1 MDLTLASAPFLM
13 VAIAE
18 LTKIPIATLLFS
30 ASWFWKPM
38 ILVFLLVLAGI
49 TFETVFMGMER
60 AGALRQLRYE
70 ELVNKIDALDPQEAM
85 KLASA
90 DELGRKSDQVE
101 QARSEIE
108 QLASLAEKSRA
119 TFQSQIAEVN
129 AELEGTT
136 ALTPEASRVRDQ
148 VEEKSAV
155 RLALIQQRDG
165 EAKEAVDQFERQRD
179 SFVERIKMARDSG
192 DSDSARRLE
201 SEVAKLANPRTKI
214 IAKFDTQIE
223 PLDQEVAALRAG
235 FDVCG
240 QAALL

>member
-1 MDLTLASAPFLM
+1 
-13 VAIAE
+13 
-18 LTKIPIATLLFS
+18 
-30 ASWFWKPM
+30 
-38 ILVFLLVLAGI
+38 
-49 TFETVFMGMER
+49 
-60 AGALRQLRYE
+60 
-70 ELVNKIDALDPQEAM
+70 M

>member
-1 MDLTLASAPFLM
+1 
-13 VAIAE
+13 
-18 LTKIPIATLLFS
+18 
-30 ASWFWKPM
+30 
-38 ILVFLLVLAGI
+38 
-49 TFETVFMGMER
+49 
-60 AGALRQLRYE
+60 
-70 ELVNKIDALDPQEAM
+70 M

-201 SEVAKLANPRTKI
+201 GET
-214 IAKFDTQIE
+214 
-223 PLDQEVAALRAG
+223 
-235 FDVCG
+235 C
-240 QAALL
+240 